1 MAAIRTSRGER
12 TLPLTVSNTGFLL
25 ERLGQ
30 DCHSLQFLRELTQNS
45 IQAIGRS
52 SVTDGKIVWDVDW
65 NTFDLSDEAVYKL
78 SITDNG
84 DGMTGPEMVEYINQL
99 SSSLTE
105 PSLTGNYGVGAKI
118 AAATRNHAGLIYMS
132 WKNGVGAMIH
142 LWKDPSEGTYGLRQI
157 ERPDGS
163 FDHWAEIDDDV
174 KPDVIADHG
183 TKVILYGNTEDRDT
197 MRAPEGA
204 SSPSRWI
211 AKNLNSRYFKLPEN
225 VTLRA
230 REGWENPR
238 SDTDRNLLRTIIGQ
252 KKYLKDHAQSSGS
265 VNLTGAVAR
274 WWMLKDEPALSQ
286 NSGWIESSGH
296 VAALYQDELYE
307 LTSSRAGRALLQSF
321 GILLGHNRVVIY
333 VEPETGGSAQITTDT
348 ARMHL
353 LLEGQQFPWEEFA
366 SEFGSKM
373 PEEIIKLME
382 EVAAGSEA
390 NDHTKSI
397 RERLKS
403 IMELYKVSRYRPA
416 PTGSVEVDLGRF
428 VVGGLP
434 RDGNRTKSQIGERKS
449 GGTGGAVGGIY
460 SAFLKKGGENA
471 VPVNPD
477 IYPLVRWVSVEDNT
491 REPGDIEDRA
501 ARYVPEQNALLI
513 NADFRAFSDMVEFW
527 WKQIARRAEVK
538 PVIVDAVRGWFEQE
552 LVETVLGVKA
562 LEASKEWSRDN
573 IKSALSE
580 EALTAAVM
588 PRYHVNNSVKRE
600 LGTKLGKLTKAA

>member
-1 MAAIRTSRGER
+1 MPVSRTSRGER
-12 TLPLTVSNTGFLL
+12 TLPLTVANTGFLL

-30 DCHSLQFLRELTQNS
+30 DCHALQFLRELTQNS
-45 IQAIGRS
+45 IEAIGRS
-52 SVTDGKIVWDVDW
+52 SATEGKIVWDVDW

-78 SITDNG
+78 SVTDNG

-99 SSSLTE
+99 SSSLYE
-105 PSLTGNYGVGAKI
+105 QSLSGNYGVGAKI

-132 WKNGVGAMIH
+132 WKNGVGTMIH
-142 LWKDPSEGTYGLRQI
+142 LWKDPSDGQYGLRQI

-174 KPDVIADHG
+174 KPDIITDHG
-183 TKVILYGNTEDRDT
+183 TKVILYGNTEDQDS

-204 SSPSRWI
+204 PSPSRWI
-211 AKNLNSRYFKLPEN
+211 AKYLNSRYFKIREKI
-225 VTLRA
+225 TLRA

-238 SDTDRNLLRTIIGQ
+238 SDTDRNLLRTINGQ
-252 KKYLKDHAQSSGS
+252 KKYLEDHTQSSGS
-265 VNLTGAVAR
+265 VKLTGAIAH
-274 WWMLKDEPALSQ
+274 WWIFKDEPALSQ

-307 LTSSRAGRALLQSF
+307 IASSRSGRALLQSF
-321 GILLGHNRVVIY
+321 GILFGHNRVALY
-333 VEPETGGSAQITTDT
+333 VEPDTGGSTRITTNT
-348 ARMHL
+348 ARTHL
-353 LLEGQQFPWEEFA
+353 LLDGQKFPWEELA
-366 SEFGSKM
+366 TEFGSKL
-373 PEEIIKLME
+373 PEEIIELME

-390 NDHTKSI
+390 SNHTKSI

-403 IMELYKVSRYRPA
+403 IMELYKVSRYRPTIA
-416 PTGSVEVDLGRF
+416 GSVEVDIGRS

-434 RDGNRTKSQIGERKS
+434 RDGKSTRSQIGEGKS
-449 GGTGGAVGGIY
+449 GGSGGTVGGIY

-471 VPVNPD
+471 EPVNPD
-477 IYPLVRWVSVEDNT
+477 IFPLVHWVSLEDHT

-513 NADFRAFSDMVEFW
+513 NADFRVFCDMVEYW
-527 WKQIARRAEVK
+527 WKPFDRRAEVR

-573 IKSALSE
+573 IRSALSE

-600 LGTKLGKLTKAA
+600 LGTKLGRLTKAA